1 MEENTTLPLI
11 VFDKVEKQYNGIT
24 VLSETSFSIKN
35 GEFVTLIGT
44 SGCGKTTLLKLCNGL
59 LLPDNGTVTIAGQ
72 DTKKTNLIALRRS
85 IGYVIQTIGLFPHM
99 TVAQNITYVPHLQRR
114 PHRQHDAELAAE
126 LLQTVGLNSA
136 CAVRY
141 PSELSG
147 GEMQR
152 VGIAR
157 ALASRPRLML
167 MDEPFSAVDEITR
180 RHLQQELM
188 QIWRRQNLTVL
199 FITHD
204 IREALK
210 LATRVLVMDQGK
222 IVQDAAPDI
231 IRLHPRTEFVRQLVN
246 DSI

>member
-114 PHRQHDAELAAE
+114 PHRQHDAEL
-126 LLQTVGLNSA
+126 
-136 CAVRY
+136 
-141 PSELSG
+141 
-147 GEMQR
+147 
-152 VGIAR
+152 
-157 ALASRPRLML
+157 
-167 MDEPFSAVDEITR
+167 
-180 RHLQQELM
+180 
-188 QIWRRQNLTVL
+188 
-199 FITHD
+199 
-204 IREALK
+204 
-210 LATRVLVMDQGK
+210 
-222 IVQDAAPDI
+222 
-231 IRLHPRTEFVRQLVN
+231 
-246 DSI
+246 